1 MYTSVS
7 LVPKRVF
14 ITYILWDFR
23 EPWIHSQAL
32 PVSSQA
38 PSPIC
43 KECTITRKCH
53 VCAPEDSTPP
63 SKSIKVSKNCP
74 KLIRKL
80 HPPPPPPPRPS
91 NQNWNSILKVR
102 GTQNLYFNWPIKCSI
117 VQGNKQYPKQ
127 YNMAHSFLQLPLLT
141 PQQSLSPCSRT
152 LQGATQISRH
162 LPFYN
167 NKKPRNK
174 FSPPKLT
181 TLWRYM
187 LVLPLRADSHVQ
199 TFSNKTELWYGSKK
213 ALHFSNKTCCPAS
226 LLI

>member
-1 MYTSVS
+1 MVGIVKKNLPWGVVFNKSCRPAVCSYAENWTFLHMTFKDFIFMYTSVS

-74 KLIRKL
+74 KLIRML
-80 HPPPPPPPRPS
+80 HPPPPPPPWPS

-117 VQGNKQYPKQ
+117 VQGTWTIPETIQYGALILAVTLA
-127 YNMAHSFLQLPLLT
+127 NT
-141 PQQSLSPCSRT
+141 TTISLSLFP
-152 LQGATQISRH
+152 H
-162 LPFYN
+162 P
-167 NKKPRNK
+167 PRRN
-174 FSPPKLT
+174 P
-181 TLWRYM
+181 
-187 LVLPLRADSHVQ
+187 
-199 TFSNKTELWYGSKK
+199 N
-213 ALHFSNKTCCPAS
+213 
-226 LLI
+226 I